1 MWSMDVDVGIEST
14 DKVPVGPTDDR
25 QDGWSLEG
33 LSVICI
39 SCGLYIR
46 SSQPLSQPL
55 KLVLQTE
62 TF

>member
-1 MWSMDVDVGIEST
+1 MDVNVGMESR

-39 SCGLYIR
+39 SRRLYIR
-46 SSQPLSQPL
+46 SPEPLSQPL